1 MKQKLT
7 ILIPLLLLAALML
20 SACAADNSLAGTT
33 WVLVSYGDTASPTV
47 AAHGVETSLEF
58 KSDGTLGGSMG
69 CNGFG
74 GEYAAKGD
82 TVTFSNLISTMMACE
97 EPRMSQETATFA
109 LMNGDVAFVV
119 NGDTLTLTA
128 ANGQVMNLAKK

>member
-1 MKQKLT
+1 MNKKLT
-7 ILIPLLLLAALML
+7 MLIPLLLLAAITL
-20 SACAADNSLAGTT
+20 SACAAGNSLAGTT
-33 WVLVSYGDTASPTV
+33 WALVSYGDAASPT
-47 AAHGVETSLEF
+47 AAAPGVETSLEF

-74 GEYAAKGD
+74 GEYAVKGD

-109 LMNGDVAFVV
+109 LMNGDAAFVV
-119 NGDTLTLTA
+119 NGDTLTLTS
-128 ANGQVMNLAKK
+128 ANGQVMNLVRK